1 MITIKPLQT
10 DQAQL
15 FTAYFDGLDFSHAEH
30 WAGCFCQYYLSGC
43 TPEEWEAARTVLRRY
58 EGYLEQKLN
67 GLWQTP
73 EKK

>member
-1 MITIKPLQT
+1 MKE
-10 DQAQL
+10 
-15 FTAYFDGLDFSHAEH
+15 AEEAA
-30 WAGCFCQYYLSGC
+30 AGSC

>member
-1 MITIKPLQT
+1 MDPA
-10 DQAQL
+10 DRAGRRRAQA
-15 FTAYFDGLDFSHAEH
+15 TVARMKEAEEAA
-30 WAGCFCQYYLSGC
+30 AGSC

-73 EKK
+73 EKNKVLVASWTTIL